1 MYNLEK
7 PAGQLF
13 CGTHTTLGFSSAINK
28 VVRMLEAKMKMDQVL
43 KGFMIDLHVEINTK
57 NSSLAGQALDMCL
70 KLVVPEY
77 SHKPW
82 NRHKYFIHFLEQ
94 RNVSSVLFAYR
105 FGCLSRA
112 VAVLVYNFDHLVEF
126 LIRTPTLKTA

>member
-1 MYNLEK
+1 
-7 PAGQLF
+7 
-13 CGTHTTLGFSSAINK
+13 
-28 VVRMLEAKMKMDQVL
+28 MLEAKMKMDQVL
-43 KGFMIDLHVEINTK
+43 KGFMIDLHVEIYTK

-77 SHKPW
+77 SHKPPW
-82 NRHKYFIHFLEQ
+82 NRHKDFIHFLEQ

-126 LIRTPTLKTA
+126 LYQNPHIKNRLACLV